1 MKIIVAQTRVYG
13 QNIKKNFE
21 NMKSI
26 IESQDKKSLI
36 VFPDLALTGSSGF
49 LISRQSD
56 QISYLEKCHQALIA
70 MSEDKAIVWGSID
83 NGMKAIF
90 VAYKGM
96 VQKIIKQKLSKD
108 LYFQEALNYDSY
120 VQENNIVTLNGTDYS
135 FSFSG
140 DHKRREGT
148 INIILA
154 NSFWIKGI
162 EQKRLVEVESYVNP
176 VVFVNAVGTQNLA
189 KSVFVYDGGSFYSTK
204 NKISLIN
211 EPFKEDVRAVENFEL
226 PYKTDLNFSLILKAL
241 VTLIKQFDEEVFS
254 FRPNWIIGLSG
265 GLDSSVSFALLNMAL
280 GNERVIPVT
289 MPSKYNRSISKNN
302 AQHLAEFFKTELLT
316 VPVEKLALETVE
328 TIKHENIDVSQGLA
342 YENIQ
347 ARLRGH
353 ILMSISSV
361 RNGIVINNGNKIES
375 ALGYATMYGDAIGAL
390 SPLADL
396 SKVEV
401 GLLAAEINKQYERE
415 MIPNNLI
422 PVLKEDRIEWDFAP
436 SAELAQ
442 DQFDPMKWGYHDLL
456 IEMLMRYP
464 AIEIL
469 QSYQDGSIYQF
480 PIGRYLDV
488 YGLNNAESFIS
499 DFEWVLKQL
508 NNATFKRL
516 QMPPVA
522 VLSDASFGNG
532 FVENQQ
538 AIFETDTYKELKE
551 KIIKNK

>member
-1 MKIIVAQTRVYG
+1 MNIIVAQTRIYG

-56 QISYLEKCHQALIA
+56 QIKYLEKCHQALIA

-90 VAYKGM
+90 VAYNGM

-120 VQENNIVTLNGTDYS
+120 LQEDNIVTLNGTDYS

-140 DHKRREGT
+140 DLKRKEGT
-148 INIILA
+148 VNIVLA

-162 EQKRLVEVESYVNP
+162 EQKRLVEVESYENP
-176 VVFVNAVGTQNLA
+176 VVYVNAVGTQNLS
-189 KSVFVYDGGSFYSTK
+189 KSVFVYDGGSFYKTP
-204 NKISLIN
+204 NKISLIT
-211 EPFKEDVRAVENFEL
+211 EPFEEEVRAVDYFQL
-226 PYKTDLNFSLILKAL
+226 TYQTDLNFSLILKAL

-302 AQHLAEFFKTELLT
+302 AQHLAEVFNIELLT
-316 VPVEKLALETVE
+316 IPVEELALETVE
-328 TIKHENIDVSQGLA
+328 TIKHENMDVSQGLA

-353 ILMSISSV
+353 ILMSISSI

-401 GLLAAEINKQYERE
+401 GLLAAEINRQYERE
-415 MIPNNLI
+415 MIPKNLI
-422 PVLKEDRIEWDFAP
+422 PVLKEDRVEWDFAP

-442 DQFDPMKWGYHDLL
+442 DQFDPMKWGYHDIL

-469 QSYQDGSIYQF
+469 ESYEDGSIYQL

-488 YGLNNAESFIS
+488 YGLNNAENFIS

-522 VLSDASFGNG
+522 VLSDVSFGNG
-532 FVENQQ
+532 FIENQQ
-538 AIFETDTYKELKE
+538 ALFETDAYKELKE

>member
-1 MKIIVAQTRVYG
+1 MNIIVAQTRIYG

-56 QISYLEKCHQALIA
+56 QIKYLEKCHQALIA

-90 VAYKGM
+90 VAYNGM

-120 VQENNIVTLNGTDYS
+120 LQEDNIVTLNGTDYS

-140 DHKRREGT
+140 DLKRKEGT
-148 INIILA
+148 VNIVLA

-162 EQKRLVEVESYVNP
+162 EQKRLVEVESYENP
-176 VVFVNAVGTQNLA
+176 VVYVNAVGTQNLS
-189 KSVFVYDGGSFYSTK
+189 KSVFVYDGGSFYKTP
-204 NKISLIN
+204 NKISLIT
-211 EPFKEDVRAVENFEL
+211 EPFEEEVRAVDYFQL
-226 PYKTDLNFSLILKAL
+226 TYQTDLNFSLILKAL

-302 AQHLAEFFKTELLT
+302 AQHLAEVFNIELLT
-316 VPVEKLALETVE
+316 IPVEELALETVE
-328 TIKHENIDVSQGLA
+328 TIKHENMDVSQGLA

-353 ILMSISSV
+353 ILMSISSI

-401 GLLAAEINKQYERE
+401 GLLAAEINRQYERE
-415 MIPNNLI
+415 MIPKNLI
-422 PVLKEDRIEWDFAP
+422 PVLKEDRVEWDFAP

-442 DQFDPMKWGYHDLL
+442 DQFDPMKWGYHDIL

-469 QSYQDGSIYQF
+469 ESYEDGSIYQL

-488 YGLNNAESFIS
+488 YGLNNAENFIS
-499 DFEWVLKQL
+499 DFEWV
-508 NNATFKRL
+508 
-516 QMPPVA
+516 
-522 VLSDASFGNG
+522 
-532 FVENQQ
+532 
-538 AIFETDTYKELKE
+538 
-551 KIIKNK
+551 

>member
-1 MKIIVAQTRVYG
+1 MKIIVAQTRIYG

-21 NMKSI
+21 NMKSL

-56 QISYLEKCHQALIA
+56 QIKYLEKCHQALIA

-90 VAYKGM
+90 VAYNGM

-120 VQENNIVTLNGTDYS
+120 LQEDNIVTLNGTDYS

-140 DHKRREGT
+140 DLKRKEGT
-148 INIILA
+148 VNIVLA

-162 EQKRLVEVESYVNP
+162 EQKRLVEVESYENP
-176 VVFVNAVGTQNLA
+176 VVYVNAVGTQNLS
-189 KSVFVYDGGSFYSTK
+189 KSVFVYDGGSFYKTP
-204 NKISLIN
+204 NKISLIT
-211 EPFKEDVRAVENFEL
+211 EPFEEEVRAVDDFQL
-226 PYKTDLNFSLILKAL
+226 TYQTDLNFSLILKAL

-302 AQHLAEFFKTELLT
+302 AQHLAEIFNIELLT
-316 VPVEKLALETVE
+316 IPVEELALETVE
-328 TIKHENIDVSQGLA
+328 TIKHENMDVSQGLA

-353 ILMSISSV
+353 ILMSISSI

-401 GLLAAEINKQYERE
+401 GLLAAEINRQYERE
-415 MIPNNLI
+415 MIPKNLI
-422 PVLKEDRIEWDFAP
+422 PVLKEDRVEWDFAP

-442 DQFDPMKWGYHDLL
+442 DQFDPMKWGYHDIL

-469 QSYQDGSIYQF
+469 ESYEDGSIYQL

-488 YGLNNAESFIS
+488 YGLNNAENFIS

-522 VLSDASFGNG
+522 VLSDVSFGNG
-532 FVENQQ
+532 FIENQQ
-538 AIFETDTYKELKE
+538 ALFETDAYKELKE

>member
-1 MKIIVAQTRVYG
+1 MNIIVSQTRIYG

-56 QISYLEKCHQALIA
+56 QIKYLEKCHQALIE

-90 VAYKGM
+90 VAYNGM

-120 VQENNIVTLNGTDYS
+120 LQENNIVTLNGTDYS
-135 FSFSG
+135 FSFLG
-140 DHKRREGT
+140 YLKRKEGT
-148 INIILA
+148 VNIVLA

-162 EQKRLVEVESYVNP
+162 EQKRLVEVESYKNP
-176 VVFVNAVGTQNLA
+176 VVYVNAVGTQNLS
-189 KSVFVYDGGSFYSTK
+189 KSVFVYDGGSFYKTQK
-204 NKISLIN
+204 RISIIT
-211 EPFKEDVRAVENFEL
+211 EPFEEEVCAVDYFQL
-226 PYKTDLNFSLILKAL
+226 TYQTDLNFSLILKAL

-265 GLDSSVSFALLNMAL
+265 GLDSSVSFALLNMAF

-289 MPSKYNRSISKNN
+289 MPSKYNRSIGKKN
-302 AQHLAEFFKTELLT
+302 AQHLAEVFNIELLT
-316 VPVEKLALETVE
+316 IPVEELALETVE

-342 YENIQ
+342 YENIK

-353 ILMSISSV
+353 ILMSISSL

-401 GLLAAEINKQYERE
+401 GLLVAEINRQYERE
-415 MIPNNLI
+415 MIPKNLI
-422 PVLKEDRIEWDFAP
+422 PVLKEDRVEWDFAP

-442 DQFDPMKWGYHDLL
+442 DQFDPMKWGYHDIL

-469 QSYQDGSIYQF
+469 ESYEDGSIYQL

-488 YGLNNAESFIS
+488 YGLNNAENFIS

-522 VLSDASFGNG
+522 VLSDVSFGNG
-532 FVENQQ
+532 FIENQQ
-538 AIFETDTYKELKE
+538 ALFETDAYKELKE